1 MPLLTLHLLRLQPN
15 TDVKDFVHSV
25 RSSPDVEVVVA
36 SRPRRYVIRPEIIDV
51 HHLTNQQWDLML
63 LLRSA
68 GNGIPPALR
77 SAVSAEYSVN
87 AGIPSKLLKTYPQL
101 DAKLKR
107 EALSA
112 PLTGSLEKAR
122 NRSSSQS
129 LELSADLLAFM
140 DELVKEHD
148 KPVTMLNLLHFHPNG
163 KPDYFKYGQG
173 FISVAGKR
181 GGNAKIV
188 GNVVK
193 PPSGQTDS
201 RGEADRPE
209 NEWWNEIS
217 IVHYPSIRHFCDML
231 AGEDYQEINSKH
243 RLGALRDTI
252 LLCTTEIDVEDAQP
266 NSKL

>member
-1 MPLLTLHLLRLQPN
+1 MPLLTLHLLSLQPG
-15 TDVKDFVHSV
+15 TDVKLFVKNV

-36 SRPRRYVIRPEIIDV
+36 SRPRRLVIRPEVIDI
-51 HHLTNQQWDLML
+51 HALTSGKWDLLL
-63 LLRSA
+63 LLRSP

-77 SAVSAEYSVN
+77 SAISDEYSVHT
-87 AGIPSKLLKTYPQL
+87 GVPSKLLKAYPEA

-107 EALSA
+107 EASSA
-112 PLTGSLEKAR
+112 RLTGALEKAR
-122 NRSSSQS
+122 NKPSSQS

-140 DELVKEHD
+140 DELVREHD

-163 KPDYFKYGQG
+163 KPEYYKYGQG
-173 FISVAGKR
+173 FASVAGKR

-193 PPSGQTDS
+193 PPSGQIDS
-201 RGEADRPE
+201 RGDADKSE

-231 AGEDYQEINSKH
+231 AGEDYQEINSKY
-243 RLGALRDTI
+243 RLGALRDTM
-252 LLCTTEIDVEDAQP
+252 LLCTTEFDVEETPP